1 MNVLLAANKER
12 RVYLYIYMFWGD
24 IMYTLTGAL
33 CRFKG
38 PRWQQNT
45 KKIITGA
52 LMMNNTAEINRE
64 SEWESRFALSTCI
77 HAGVIIYLCWLRS
90 LHVISRLL
98 YFLVWCSFA
107 RVGHFRL
114 VALFAQVWPSCKL
127 EPTTWTQPSSTALFC
142 ACLLATYKTS

>member
-52 LMMNNTAEINRE
+52 LMMNNIAEINRE
-64 SEWESRFALSTCI
+64 SEWESRFALS
-77 HAGVIIYLCWLRS
+77 IYMQGL
-90 LHVISRLL
+90 
-98 YFLVWCSFA
+98 
-107 RVGHFRL
+107 
-114 VALFAQVWPSCKL
+114 
-127 EPTTWTQPSSTALFC
+127 
-142 ACLLATYKTS
+142 